1 MKRKLI
7 ATLILST
14 LLLLLPVVVL
24 TLAANAQGPGDPR
37 EGEGGTGRG
46 GHGLSDPP
54 PPGFTVLYMF
64 TGARDTQAGG
74 TNSAATSVHCTN
86 AGAANVQVRVEIS
99 DFDNAP
105 TISGTL
111 TIPPN
116 GTRTYSSQATNLYAE
131 DFTMS
136 TTDNIDQGSG
146 RILANSSSARIICTA
161 QVLDPVGNPPA
172 YVVNLDLFRP

>member
-1 MKRKLI
+1 M
-7 ATLILST
+7 ATLILSI
-14 LLLLLPVVVL
+14 LLLLALGLVMV
-24 TLAANAQGPGDPR
+24 AYAQGPGDDR
-37 EGEGGTGRG
+37 EEEGGIG
-46 GHGLSDPP
+46 GLGLADPP
-54 PPGFTVLYMF
+54 PEGFTVLYTF

-74 TNSAATSVHCTN
+74 TNSGATSIHCTN

-111 TIPPN
+111 TIPPS

-146 RILANSSSARIICTA
+146 RVLANSSSAKIICTA
-161 QVLDPVGNPPA
+161 QVLDPVG
-172 YVVNLDLFRP
+172 